1 MSCSVAAVSFDRAHA
16 VDFNPPNLLLR
27 PSTTLTVTWDPQM
40 VLPVQDPA
48 SYRVDIG
55 LYRLNLNTGE
65 GVELSSLA
73 NNVENSGRRNVTVPP
88 IFDNLS
94 GGRMQ
99 TDAYPVAIQVTVAST
114 AQGFPS
120 KRQTDATLLR
130 KLIRLGLRV
139 NIWTR
144 VAYYIVTIRAQ
155 SEHYCNEWSR
165 RQPQGIGSAILE
177 RLPPCP
183 CTEAQAR
190 SPNSGFQEEPIMHAL
205 LIFLTR

>member
-1 MSCSVAAVSFDRAHA
+1 M
-16 VDFNPPNLLLR
+16 LLPL
-27 PSTTLTVTWDPQM
+27 QN
-40 VLPVQDPA
+40 PA
-48 SYRVDIG
+48 SYRVEIG

-73 NNVENSGRRNVTVPP
+73 SNVENSGRRDVTIPS

-99 TDAYPVAIQVTVAST
+99 TDAYPVVIRVTVAST
-114 AQGFPS
+114 APEFLS

-130 KLIRLGLRV
+130 KLIRFRLRV
-139 NIWTR
+139 NIWTG
-144 VAYYIVTIRAQ
+144 VAYYIATTL
-155 SEHYCNEWSR
+155 SERYCNEWSR
-165 RQPQGIGSAILE
+165 RQPLNIGNSINR

-190 SPNSGFQEEPIMHAL
+190 SPNSGFQEERLSSYIYDVT
-205 LIFLTR
+205 IFDGLWRNFFHPGTASCFRQTTFTR